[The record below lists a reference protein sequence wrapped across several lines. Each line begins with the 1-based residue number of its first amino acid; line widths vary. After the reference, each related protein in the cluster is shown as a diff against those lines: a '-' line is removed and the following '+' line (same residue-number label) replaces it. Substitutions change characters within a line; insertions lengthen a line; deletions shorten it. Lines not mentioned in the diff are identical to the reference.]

1 MHRERTRPQNSDNLA
16 CGARGSTGRNSRAPG
31 RPRWLLRELAER
43 SRTDKSGQFIIDL
56 FRQFLRRPSIEP
68 GTRTVMPVRGAS
80 YFLSGVMQG
89 GGGGQSMQVSS
100 ARARARFERD
110 IHKDRTLSTSRPV
123 NDCNRD
129 VKTEISI
136 SWAGWP

>member
-1 MHRERTRPQNSDNLA
+1 M
-16 CGARGSTGRNSRAPG
+16 RANAP
-31 RPRWLLRELAER
+31 L
-43 SRTDKSGQFIIDL
+43 
-56 FRQFLRRPSIEP
+56 
-68 GTRTVMPVRGAS
+68 MPARGAS

-89 GGGGQSMQVSS
+89 GGGGQIMQVSS
-100 ARARARFERD
+100 APTRARFERD